1 MKSKK
6 NTSDRKEEGTFD
18 YEKFEQ
24 EAISKLRAGK
34 GLTGPE
40 GALSPNLL

>member
-1 MKSKK
+1 MERKK
-6 NTSDRKEEGTFD
+6 KRADIKNKESFD

-34 GLTGPE
+34 GLRI
-40 GALSPNLL
+40 